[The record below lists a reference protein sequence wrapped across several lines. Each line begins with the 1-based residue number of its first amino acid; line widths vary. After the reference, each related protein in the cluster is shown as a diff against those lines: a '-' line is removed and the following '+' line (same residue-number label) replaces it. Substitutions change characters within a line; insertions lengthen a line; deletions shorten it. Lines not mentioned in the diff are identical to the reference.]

1 MPSNPG
7 RRDRPRMAYQTSI
20 QSLDGG
26 RILAECGPM
35 RLVIEAWVGRVPQRQ
50 LCIQGAKEAFLLLE
64 RIARQRRLL
73 SRRYREVPDD
83 LDDFLAVKMIRS
95 AVAVDEDLTPMAA
108 VAGTIADGVAGFLY
122 RRGMTR
128 VIVNNGGDI
137 AIRTGPG
144 ESVNVGIRPDLTHST
159 ITDVIALGDERSSW
173 GVATSGLEGRSL
185 TRGVASAVTIVAG
198 SASMADAAA
207 TSVANASY
215 VADESVVQKPAEE
228 LDPGT
233 DIPGI
238 PVTVKAG
245 PFTEAKKDLALSGAV
260 NKAAALIERQ
270 LIYGAYIVV
279 DGKAGMTDFVRHRL
293 IRRA

>member
-1 MPSNPG
+1 
-7 RRDRPRMAYQTSI
+7 MAYQTSI

>member
-1 MPSNPG
+1 
-7 RRDRPRMAYQTSI
+7 MAYQTSI

-50 LCIQGAKEAFLLLE
+50 LCIQGAKLLE